1 MQIPCQIELDGR
13 DNAGD
18 KFQKDEKRK
27 LTLDLLTTFSHRVR
41 HAFQYIGMSAWMHR
55 RHRYILNERE
65 WLNCQ
70 SFVQVLLLNILFDS
84 LVTNGLPVY
93 VGSTEKH
100 SWGMIVFVVNDVH
113 GV

>member
-27 LTLDLLTTFSHRVR
+27 LTLDLLPAFSHRVR
-41 HAFQYIGMSAWMHR
+41 HTFQYIRMSAWMHR
-55 RHRYILNERE
+55 RHWYILNERE
-65 WLNCQ
+65 GLDRQ

-84 LVTNGLPVY
+84 LVADGLSVY
-93 VGSTEKH
+93 VCSTEKH

-113 GV
+113 CV